1 MPSDT
6 ATLLTLPRELRNTIY
21 LHIFSSSS
29 SSDPKPRS
37 TSEQQPLLNDDDDN
51 DDETNPSLPTD
62 PQQPSI
68 TLHHYRPLHILLT
81 CKQIHTEASLLAL
94 SQTPFHLPSRA
105 SDPLTFTHLSTPLR
119 QIQLQSLRHLTLT
132 ARINALRAL
141 NETWCSLPFGC
152 PELKLEKLTIVPLRP
167 DCFARTAYAEV
178 ADLSQSHTLAYIF
191 AETLKGL
198 RNVRCFEVVRRGKKL
213 GGGGGGGEGGVG
225 FSAGVWRIVYRSLVY
240 RMWKWGGDV
249 CGARF
254 EVGGEEEKE
263 DGEEEGEG
271 WFRVYLQQGQG
282 CCEGTG
288 GVGDEENVPGKEVGE
303 EVMRLAGGEMPDP
316 NVGVGP

>member
-1 MPSDT
+1 MPSET
-6 ATLLTLPRELRNTIY
+6 ATFLTLPRELRNTIY
-21 LHIFSSSS
+21 LHIFSPSH
-29 SSDPKPRS
+29 DPKPPPIP
-37 TSEQQPLLNDDDDN
+37 QQQQHFDNAADDD
-51 DDETNPSLPTD
+51 EEPNPTPPTST
-62 PQQPSI
+62 P
-68 TLHHYRPLHILLT
+68 HNPLQVLLT
-81 CKQIHTEASLLAL
+81 CKQIHTEATLLAL
-94 SQTPFHLPSRA
+94 SQTPFSLPSGA
-105 SDPLTFTHLSTPLR
+105 SDPSTFAHLTSPLR
-119 QIQLQSLRHLTLT
+119 PIQLQSLRHLTLT
-132 ARINALRAL
+132 ARINALRSL

-152 PELKLEKLTIVPLRP
+152 SELTLEKLTIVPLRP

-198 RNVRCFEVVRRGKKL
+198 RKVRCFEVVRRGEKGGVA
-213 GGGGGGGEGGVG
+213 GGGGGRGEGGTG

-254 EVGGEEEKE
+254 EVGGE
-263 DGEEEGEG
+263 DGEEDGDG

-282 CCEGTG
+282 CCEG
-288 GVGDEENVPGKEVGE
+288 GVGSEEDVPGKEVGE

-316 NVGVGP
+316 NAGVGP

>member
-6 ATLLTLPRELRNTIY
+6 ATFLTLPRELRNTIY

-29 SSDPKPRS
+29 SSSEPKPRS
-37 TSEQQPLLNDDDDN
+37 ISEQQLLLNHDDDN

-62 PQQPSI
+62 SQQPSSRH
-68 TLHHYRPLHILLT
+68 LPVLLT

-105 SDPLTFTHLSTPLR
+105 SDPPTFTVPLR

-152 PELKLEKLTIVPLRP
+152 PDLKLEKLTIVPLRP
-167 DCFARTAYAEV
+167 DCFAKTAYAEV

-213 GGGGGGGEGGVG
+213 GGGGREGGGG

-254 EVGGEEEKE
+254 EVGGEEEKQ
-263 DGEEEGEG
+263 DGEEGEG

-282 CCEGTG
+282 CFEGAG

-316 NVGVGP
+316 NSGVGP

>member
-1 MPSDT
+1 MPSDG
-6 ATLLTLPRELRNTIY
+6 ATFLTLPRELRNTIY
-21 LHIFSSSS
+21 LHIFT
-29 SSDPKPRS
+29 SDPPPPPSNKH
-37 TSEQQPLLNDDDDN
+37 QLLSSN
-51 DDETNPSLPTD
+51 DETNPSPTTTTTN
-62 PQQPSI
+62 QQPS
-68 TLHHYRPLHILLT
+68 THHPLHILLT

-94 SQTPFHLPSRA
+94 SQTPFHLPSSA
-105 SDPLTFTHLSTPLR
+105 SDPSTFIRLTIPLR
-119 QIQLQSLRHLTLT
+119 PIQLQSLRHLTLT

-152 PELKLEKLTIVPLRP
+152 AGLNLDKLTIVPLRP

-198 RNVRCFEVVRRGKKL
+198 RNVRCFEVVRGEKEKKL
-213 GGGGGGGEGGVG
+213 VEGGGGGGVG
-225 FSAGVWRIVYRSLVY
+225 FSAAVWRIVYRSLVY

-254 EVGGEEEKE
+254 EVSEDDVEE
-263 DGEEEGEG
+263 EEEGEG

-282 CCEGTG
+282 CCEGAG

-316 NVGVGP
+316 NAGVGP

>member
-6 ATLLTLPRELRNTIY
+6 ATFLTLPRELRNTIY

-29 SSDPKPRS
+29 DPKPPS
-37 TSEQQPLLNDDDDN
+37 ISEQQPLLNNDDDDD
-51 DDETNPSLPTD
+51 DDEETNHPPPTGS
-62 PQQPSI
+62 QQPS
-68 TLHHYRPLHILLT
+68 THHLSILLT

-94 SQTPFHLPSRA
+94 SQTPFHLPGTA
-105 SDPLTFTHLSTPLR
+105 SDPETFIHLSTPLR

-152 PELKLEKLTIVPLRP
+152 PDLKLEKLTIVPLRP

-198 RNVRCFEVVRRGKKL
+198 RNVRCFEVVRRKKPGS
-213 GGGGGGGEGGVG
+213 GGGGGVG

-254 EVGGEEEKE
+254 EVGGEE
-263 DGEEEGEG
+263 DGEEGEE

-282 CCEGTG
+282 CCEGAG
-288 GVGDEENVPGKEVGE
+288 GVADDENVPGKEVGE

-316 NVGVGP
+316 NAGVGP

>member
-1 MPSDT
+1 MPLDT
-6 ATLLTLPRELRNTIY
+6 AAFLTLPRELRNAIY
-21 LHIFSSSS
+21 LHIFSY
-29 SSDPKPRS
+29 
-37 TSEQQPLLNDDDDN
+37 TSPDSIPPSIPQHQQLLNNDN
-51 DDETNPSLPTD
+51 NGDDETNPTSSADSP
-62 PQQPSI
+62 QPSFPHNS
-68 TLHHYRPLHILLT
+68 LQILLT
-81 CKQIHTEASLLAL
+81 CKQIHTEATLLAL
-94 SQTPFHLPSRA
+94 SQTPFDLPSQA
-105 SDPLTFTHLSTPLR
+105 SDPSTFAELTVPLR
-119 QIQLQSLRHLTLT
+119 PIQLQSLRHLTLT

-152 PELKLEKLTIVPLRP
+152 ADLKLEKLTIVPLRP
-167 DCFARTAYAEV
+167 DCFAKTAYAEV

-198 RNVRCFEVVRRGKKL
+198 RNVRCFEVVRRGEQRR
-213 GGGGGGGEGGVG
+213 GGGGAGEGGGVG

-254 EVGGEEEKE
+254 EVGGEGDGKDE
-263 DGEEEGEG
+263 DG

-282 CCEGTG
+282 CCEGAG
-288 GVGDEENVPGKEVGE
+288 GLGDDGENVPGKEVGE

-316 NVGVGP
+316 NAGVGP